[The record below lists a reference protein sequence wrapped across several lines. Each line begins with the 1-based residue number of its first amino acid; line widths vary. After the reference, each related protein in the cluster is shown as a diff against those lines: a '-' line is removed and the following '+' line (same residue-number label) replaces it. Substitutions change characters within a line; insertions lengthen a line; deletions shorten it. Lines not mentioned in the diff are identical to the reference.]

1 MDWLAGAASDV
12 AQLLHA
18 FKPYLMFKEKE
29 LSAAE
34 DSTVGDE
41 DDEDEDSSS
50 TARLFWPCS
59 NSKSETSAYTQ
70 SLLTIILCDV
80 TSLI

>member
-1 MDWLAGAASDV
+1 MTNTLFPLLFFGLGWLVRLQMWPNSSMH
-12 AQLLHA
+12 L
-18 FKPYLMFKEKE
+18 KPYLMFKEKE

-50 TARLFWPCS
+50 TARLFWPC
-59 NSKSETSAYTQ
+59 KQ
-70 SLLTIILCDV
+70 Q
-80 TSLI
+80 